1 MDDNQSYAKQ
11 FKETCDMYGKGN
23 GHNERKY
30 YHFKLS
36 CDPADSP
43 TPQQSHELAEK
54 LAQQLFAAHECVI
67 ATHNDTDTLHSHIIV
82 NAVSFETGKKLHIN
96 IGEYRNC
103 KDLADMLGIEMG
115 FTPLD
120 WQTKTSEKLDRIF
133 SDDAITS
140 DSKYLSH
147 AERNMTKQG
156 NLATTSWKEALRQAI
171 DEAKAHCTNRT
182 EFQQYLADNFGVA
195 MPRNTGKT
203 VTFVHPAVGES
214 YAVRGAKLGSDY
226 TAASIDEQLQ
236 QNQQRSVL
244 NTRLFTETE
253 QSTTR
258 TTATSTIS
266 NSPAIP
272 SQPTSQ
278 AGNGERPT
286 TRSISDISAELRNI
300 DAAVG
305 RIAKRVP
312 LSDSTDTGSNAERSI
327 ENRGNIVPQP
337 KRDEGADRGERQEP
351 PKPVIETLKSEPIV
365 QPKPKRRSYDRGR

>member
-1 MDDNQSYAKQ
+1 MDDSQSYTKQ
-11 FKETCDMYGKGN
+11 FKETCDMYGKGS

-36 CDPADSP
+36 CDPTDHP

-82 NAVSFETGKKLHIN
+82 NAVSFETGKKLHMN

-103 KDLADMLGIEMG
+103 KDLADKLGIEMG

-133 SDDAITS
+133 SDDAITL

-171 DEAKAHCTNRT
+171 DEAKAYCTNRN
-182 EFQQYLADNFGVA
+182 EFQQYLSDNYGVT
-195 MPRNTGKT
+195 MPRNTEKT
-203 VTFVHPAVGES
+203 VTFAHPAVGES
-214 YAVRGAKLGSDY
+214 YAVRGAKLGGDY
-226 TAASIDEQLQ
+226 TAASIDEQLL

-244 NTRLFTETE
+244 NARLFTETE
-253 QSTTR
+253 QSAAR
-258 TTATSTIS
+258 ATSTIPH
-266 NSPAIP
+266 SPTIS

-278 AGNGERPT
+278 TGNGERPA
-286 TRSISDISAELRNI
+286 TRSLSDISSELRNI

-312 LSDSTDTGSNAERSI
+312 LSDSADTGSDAERSV
-327 ENRGNIVPQP
+327 ENRGNIISQP
-337 KRDEGADRGERQEP
+337 KRDESPDRGERPEP
-351 PKPVIETLKSEPIV
+351 PKPVVETPKSEPTV
-365 QPKPKRRSYDRGR
+365 QPKPKRRSYYRGR